1 MDFYSISR
9 DKILSRIKKV
19 KLINKDYPFQ
29 YSNFGVAVLGLVLE
43 AIYQDDF
50 TNIMNNFIRSEL
62 GMNNTRV
69 EVSEGERGSFIWKEN
84 DGYLP
89 AGAISSTISD
99 MATYLKIYLD
109 SLLPYSDLALTSLK
123 TFETTSSELDKFN
136 LRTDEMAY
144 SWVIDSKNNIIW
156 HNGGTP
162 TYNSYIG
169 FSSDLTKGVVI
180 LANFGSNEQI
190 PVTLIGPKML
200 INMMGVN

>member
-1 MDFYSISR
+1 
-9 DKILSRIKKV
+9 
-19 KLINKDYPFQ
+19 
-29 YSNFGVAVLGLVLE
+29 
-43 AIYQDDF
+43 
-50 TNIMNNFIRSEL
+50 MNNFIRSEL

-69 EVSEGERGSFIWKEN
+69 VISEGEKGSFNWKEN

-89 AGAISSTISD
+89 AGAISSTIGD

-109 SLLPYSDLALTSLK
+109 SLLPYSNLALTSLK
-123 TFETTSSELDKFN
+123 TFDTTSSELDKFN

-156 HNGGTP
+156 HNGGTA

-169 FSSDLTKGVVI
+169 FSRDLTKGVII

-200 INMMGVN
+200 INMMGAINMKRQQ